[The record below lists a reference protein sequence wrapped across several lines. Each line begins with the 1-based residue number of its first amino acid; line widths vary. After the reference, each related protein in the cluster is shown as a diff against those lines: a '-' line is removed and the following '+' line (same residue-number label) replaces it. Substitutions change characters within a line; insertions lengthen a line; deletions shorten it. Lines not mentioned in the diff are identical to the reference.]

1 MGRFV
6 EFDFAHWHGTSL
18 LKDTFQAYVPH
29 TLADWQPTPSADTM
43 ERLAEVQHRLSDLM
57 ESIENTPALRWCLNR
72 TEAIASSSVEGIE
85 TTLRSISLLDSLR
98 GQRRHTTD
106 LNDEQALGNALM
118 HSNALELGDEPS
130 RPLRVADIEDLHR
143 RLFKGTATEFEPG
156 RLRTDPAWVGDD
168 LRTPHGA
175 AYIASPHE
183 LVPSLMGDL
192 VEYASRPM
200 WGSPVAKAAFVHTQ
214 FETIHPFPDGN
225 GRVGRALMHLVL
237 RRDGRLPVAVPLSA
251 AIDARKTSYYD
262 SLRPYQTFEGNKD
275 DPERAEA
282 IYASAEFVA
291 DAMSV
296 ACSYTTLIANAL
308 STWLRR
314 CDDRRFRADSA
325 ASEILQ
331 VMQTMPALTQARI
344 AEQVGR
350 PMRSI
355 TRALR
360 QLVDAGLIAEM
371 PDSESGARVFQVPAI
386 LYVVDNRRN
395 LLDQCWLLH
404 AREFLN
410 VADLLQ
416 EQVTTAIDAQQ
427 HAPGEPRARPRCD
440 HLGVRRQQKC
450 IRRAGHNGN
459 HSY

>member
-18 LKDTFQAYVPH
+18 LKDTYQAYVPH
-29 TLADWQPTPSADTM
+29 PLGDWLPTPNADTM
-43 ERLAEVQHRLSDLM
+43 ERFAEAQHRLSDLTD
-57 ESIENTPALRWCLNR
+57 SIENTPALRWCLNR

-118 HSNALELGDEPS
+118 HSYALELGDDSS
-130 RPLRVADIEDLHR
+130 RPLSVADIEDLHR
-143 RLFKGTATEFEPG
+143 RLFKGTATDFEPG
-156 RLRTDPAWVGDD
+156 RLRTEPAWVGDD

-175 AYIASPHE
+175 AYVAPPHE

-225 GRVGRALMHLVL
+225 GRVGRALMHLVM
-237 RRDGRLPVAVPLSA
+237 RRDGRLPVAAPLSA
-251 AIDARKTSYYD
+251 AIDARKMSYYD
-262 SLRPYQTFEGNKD
+262 SLRPYQTFTGDSD
-275 DPERAEA
+275 DAERAA
-282 IYASAEFVA
+282 AMYASAEFVA

-296 ACSYTTLIANAL
+296 ACTYTTLIADAL
-308 STWLRR
+308 SNWRR
-314 CDDRRFRADSA
+314 QCDDRRFRADSA

-331 VMQTMPALTQARI
+331 IMQTMPALTQSRI
-344 AEQVGR
+344 AEEVGR
-350 PMRSI
+350 PLRSV

-360 QLVDAGLIAEM
+360 QLVDAELIAEV
-371 PDSESGARVFQVPAI
+371 PDSESGERVFQVPAI
-386 LYVVDNRRN
+386 LYVVDNRRD

-404 AREFLN
+404 ARESAN
-410 VADLLQ
+410 VIDLLQ
-416 EQVTTAIDAQQ
+416 EQVTAAIDAQQ
-427 HAPGEPRARPRCD
+427 HAPEEPRAQPRCG
-440 HLGVRRQQKC
+440 HVGTRRRKKC
-450 IRRAGHNGN
+450 IRRAGHSGN